1 MATKYDPRLTL
12 ATVEGLTSRISL
24 AAHQIG
30 TSRCKSFLM
39 PLDSEKLKD
48 HQRRHHAEYRED
60 AIRLM
65 AELETDIK
73 ALRKMLTLMERNAQ

>member
-30 TSRCKSFLM
+30 TSRCKSFLVS
-39 PLDSEKLKD
+39 LDSDKLKD
-48 HQRRHHAEYRED
+48 YERRRHVEARED

-65 AELETDIK
+65 AELETDVK
-73 ALRKMLTLMERNAQ
+73 ALRKMLALMEKNA